1 MLAAIVDALVPT
13 FKLPGENLTFAQA
26 LAGYKQALPD
36 GVPFRVFLD
45 PPAGDSNIG
54 AIASSWGITAVP
66 ESALIDRNGNIR
78 AYFAN
83 RRDWQSSVAET
94 CIRSV
99 IDGD

>member
-1 MLAAIVDALVPT
+1 
-13 FKLPGENLTFAQA
+13 
-26 LAGYKQALPD
+26 
-36 GVPFRVFLD
+36 VFLD
-45 PPAGDSNIG
+45 PPNGDSNIG

-78 AYFAN
+78 AYFVN
-83 RRDWQSSVAET
+83 KRDWQSPVAET